1 MQIRGERQDR
11 NILEW
16 LGTTTVPARNDP
28 GPGSSGALL
37 AVARRVWVVAGGH
50 RVNVADYTLGVPDL
64 LLEGRE
70 RVAQQPSPAN
80 ERVREAT
87 LEQQRCRHRSRL
99 PQDRSSRTLVTT
111 RKSVRHTINVA
122 EESAVSAAREA

>member
-1 MQIRGERQDR
+1 MALTSNSLARRKPGVQIPSPPPHIVAGQSVVGPTSAALSSSPEAA
-11 NILEW
+11 
-16 LGTTTVPARNDP
+16 GATP
-28 GPGSSGALL
+28 GPLGQ
-37 AVARRVWVVAGGH
+37 VNDGG
-50 RVNVADYTLGVPDL
+50 DL

-70 RVAQQPSPAN
+70 RVAQQPSPVN

-87 LEQQRCRHRSRL
+87 FEQQRCRHRSRL